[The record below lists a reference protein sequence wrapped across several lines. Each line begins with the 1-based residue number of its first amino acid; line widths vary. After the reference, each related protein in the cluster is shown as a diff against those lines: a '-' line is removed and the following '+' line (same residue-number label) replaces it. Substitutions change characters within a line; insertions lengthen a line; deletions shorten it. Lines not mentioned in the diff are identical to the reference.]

1 MSQSTTFDDRLSRI
15 QTKHRRLSVGVIY
28 RVGPDGLLI
37 PVPRRRIAPRFPL
50 KALLLLAV
58 MGYAFKVA
66 LFLGLGEGAYAA
78 RLELLRDA
86 GPAGEAAA
94 WALQP
99 DAVTQAATD
108 FAVQAQAAW
117 LELR

>member
-15 QTKHRRLSVGVIY
+15 QTKHRHLSVGVIY

-58 MGYAFKVA
+58 TGYAFKIA
-66 LFLGLGEGAYAA
+66 LFLGLGEEAHAA
-78 RLELLRDA
+78 RLDLLRES
-86 GPAGEAAA
+86 GPVGEAAA
-94 WALQP
+94 WALRP
-99 DAVTQAATD
+99 DAATQAATD
-108 FAVQAQAAW
+108 LAAQAQAAW